1 MGGECHCTGK
11 LVIFSFSRLKIKR
24 KFIDFLGECRTI
36 EKTICRQP
44 CKSLFILPEDLQNI
58 PGNLSG
64 KPMEIFEQMV

>member
-1 MGGECHCTGK
+1 
-11 LVIFSFSRLKIKR
+11 LKIKR

>member
-1 MGGECHCTGK
+1 MGRECHCTGK
-11 LVIFSFSRLKIKR
+11 LVIFSISRMKIKR
-24 KFIDFLGECRTI
+24 KFIDFMGESRTI

-44 CKSLFILPEDLQNI
+44 CKSLLILPEDLQNI